1 MNGDNNDKKVDSFD
15 ETNSNAYPDSHI
27 DSKNEAPKKL
37 NTENVGTF
45 EGIVKRKPAVETV
58 SEDANSNTD
67 TNNNS
72 DTNISSDNSSDNSNS
87 ASVEVEVEPVSEAS
101 EIETNAKKTEEKST
115 GEREEVPRVEK
126 LHTYEIPAPKNK
138 SRKLQYITIA
148 AILFFMIT
156 ASFALIYQ
164 TFNGDLYPSDDKI
177 AVIYVQ
183 GTLIT
188 SSIPGGLGYATSEDI
203 SKNIRDAVYDEDVK
217 AIVLRVNSPGGSST
231 AGGEVYTEVKRA
243 SDSGV
248 PVIVSMGD
256 VAASAAYHIS
266 APADLIVANPS
277 TMTGSI
283 GTIWTFQNLS
293 EFYDEEGV
301 EFYVAKSGEFKD
313 MGAPWRGLS
322 DDEKEYA
329 DRVIVEVYTSFVND
343 VAESREMSVGE
354 VKDLADGRIY
364 TGMSAKE
371 LGLVDEL
378 GNLYYALDR
387 AAEIG
392 GIEGEPTIVYMNKPS
407 LSSLLFGSEAEASA
421 TVDQYLSY
429 YEESPYGKIE

>member
-1 MNGDNNDKKVDSFD
+1 MEEKV
-15 ETNSNAYPDSHI
+15 TQ
-27 DSKNEAPKKL
+27 KNERSPRVENIHNYEAPAPKK
-37 NTENVGTF
+37 
-45 EGIVKRKPAVETV
+45 
-58 SEDANSNTD
+58 
-67 TNNNS
+67 
-72 DTNISSDNSSDNSNS
+72 
-87 ASVEVEVEPVSEAS
+87 
-101 EIETNAKKTEEKST
+101 
-115 GEREEVPRVEK
+115 
-126 LHTYEIPAPKNK
+126 K
-138 SRKLQYITIA
+138 SRRLQYITIA
-148 AILFFMIT
+148 AVLFLMIT

-164 TFNGDLYPSDDKI
+164 TFNGDLYPTDDKI

-188 SSIPGGLGYATSEDI
+188 SSIPAGLGYATSEEI
-203 SKNIRDAVYDEDVK
+203 SKNIRDAAVDENVK

-243 SDSGV
+243 SDSGL

-293 EFYDEEGV
+293 GFYDEEGI
-301 EFYVAKSGEFKD
+301 EFHVAKSGEFKD

-329 DRVIVEVYTSFVND
+329 DRVIIEVYTSFVKD
-343 VAESREMSVGE
+343 VAESRNMSVGE

-364 TGMSAKE
+364 TGMRAKE
-371 LGLVDEL
+371 LGLVDEF
-378 GNLYYALDR
+378 GNLYDAIDR

-392 GIEGEPTIVYMNKPS
+392 DIEGEPTVVYMNKPS
-407 LSSLLFGSEAEASA
+407 LSSLFFGSEADASA
-421 TVDQYLSY
+421 AVDQYLSY

>member
-1 MNGDNNDKKVDSFD
+1 MTEDNNEDKVDSFEKTD
-15 ETNSNAYPDSHI
+15 SNTYPDSDI
-27 DSKNEAPKKL
+27 DSKNEAPKKI
-37 NTENVGTF
+37 NTKNVGTF
-45 EGIVKRKPAVETV
+45 EGIVKRRTSFDKVDEDTDSNADIYNADIDSKNVENAPV
-58 SEDANSNTD
+58 
-67 TNNNS
+67 S
-72 DTNISSDNSSDNSNS
+72 DTN
-87 ASVEVEVEPVSEAS
+87 
-101 EIETNAKKTEEKST
+101 EIKRNTEKVEEKVT
-115 GEREEVPRVEK
+115 QKNERSPRVENI
-126 LHTYEIPAPKNK
+126 HNYEAPAPKKK
-138 SRKLQYITIA
+138 SRRLQYITIA
-148 AILFFMIT
+148 AVLFLMIT

-164 TFNGDLYPSDDKI
+164 TFNGDLYPTDDKI

-188 SSIPGGLGYATSEDI
+188 SSIPAGLGYATSEEI
-203 SKNIRDAVYDEDVK
+203 SKNIRDAAVDENVK

-243 SDSGV
+243 SDSGL

-293 EFYDEEGV
+293 GFYDEEGI
-301 EFYVAKSGEFKD
+301 EFHVAKSGEFKD

-329 DRVIVEVYTSFVND
+329 DRVIIEVYTSFVKD
-343 VAESREMSVGE
+343 VAESRNMSVGE

-364 TGMSAKE
+364 TGMRAKE
-371 LGLVDEL
+371 LGLVDEF
-378 GNLYYALDR
+378 GNLYDAIDR

-392 GIEGEPTIVYMNKPS
+392 DIEGEPTVVYMNKPS
-407 LSSLLFGSEAEASA
+407 LSSLFFGSEADASA
-421 TVDQYLSY
+421 AVDQYLSY

>member
-1 MNGDNNDKKVDSFD
+1 MNEDNNDDKVDSFD
-15 ETNSNAYPDSHI
+15 KTDSNAYPDSNI
-27 DSKNEAPKKL
+27 DSKNEAPKKI

-45 EGIVKRKPAVETV
+45 EGIVKRRTSFDTV
-58 SEDANSNTD
+58 DEDTDSNAD
-67 TNNNS
+67 IDS
-72 DTNISSDNSSDNSNS
+72 NISSNNTDSNINNI
-87 ASVEVEVEPVSEAS
+87 EVESEAPEIKVNTDKS
-101 EIETNAKKTEEKST
+101 EDKST
-115 GEREEVPRVEK
+115 GDGEEVPRVEK
-126 LHTYEIPAPKNK
+126 TDTYEVPTPKKK
-138 SRKLQYITIA
+138 SRKLQYIAIA
-148 AILFFMIT
+148 AVLFFVIV

-164 TFNGDLYPSDDKI
+164 TFNGDLYPADDKI

-203 SKNIRDAVYDEDVK
+203 SKNIRDAVDDEDVK
-217 AIVLRVNSPGGSST
+217 AIVLRINSPGGSST
-231 AGGEVYTEVKRA
+231 AGSEVYTEVKRA

-301 EFYVAKSGEFKD
+301 EFHVAKSGEFKD
-313 MGAPWRGLS
+313 MGAPWRGLT

-329 DRVIVEVYTSFVND
+329 DRVIIEVYTSFVKD
-343 VAESREMSVGE
+343 VAESRGMSVGE

-364 TGMSAKE
+364 TGMRAKE
-371 LGLVDEL
+371 LGLVDEF
-378 GNLYYALDR
+378 GNLYDAIDR
-387 AAEIG
+387 AADLG
-392 GIEGEPTIVYMNKPS
+392 GIQGEPTVVYMNKPS
-407 LSSLLFGSEAEASA
+407 LSSLLFGSEADASA
-421 TVDQYLSY
+421 AVDQYLSY